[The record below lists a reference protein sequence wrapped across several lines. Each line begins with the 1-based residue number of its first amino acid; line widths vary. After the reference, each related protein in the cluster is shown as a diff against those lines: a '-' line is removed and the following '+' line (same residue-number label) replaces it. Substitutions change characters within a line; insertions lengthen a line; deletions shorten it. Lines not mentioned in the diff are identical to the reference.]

1 MKEWLNAKT
10 YEYKQAACAPCGD
23 DWIGVPKGVQLL
35 STDGDGNGLIFW
47 KDDFNLVIGLD
58 DHWDKVCQSFS
69 SFYSEYPR
77 CKILWQRPTQ
87 PEPLPF
93 IDDEPQ
99 SINDQYAEI
108 EKVRQSGLKFDNGK
122 PRHSLLPKGSIS
134 SIIAVL
140 EFGAK
145 KYEANNWQK
154 VDNAKE
160 RYYDAAMRHI
170 DSWWNGEKFDQE
182 TGIHHLAH
190 AATNLFFLKWFDDKE
205 GNNE

>member
-1 MKEWLNAKT
+1 MEMKEYLVPGKGGFRIVVQDASLPIARDWTWIPDGAD
-10 YEYKQAACAPCGD
+10 CA
-23 DWIGVPKGVQLL
+23 IE
-35 STDGDGNGLIFW
+35 TDGGLEFYRDNLNLFFSISSSRW
-47 KDDFNLVIGLD
+47 KNTI
-58 DHWDKVCQSFS
+58 S
-69 SFYSEYPR
+69 SRESLLQDIVWR
-77 CKILWQRPTQ
+77 RPTK
-87 PEPLPF
+87 PEALPF
-93 IDDEPQ
+93 IDDNPQ
-99 SINDQYAEI
+99 SLNDQYAEI
-108 EKVRQSGLKFDNGK
+108 EQVRQNGLKFDNGK
-122 PRHSLLPKGSIS
+122 PRHSLLPKGSIG

-205 GNNE
+205 NNNG

>member
-1 MKEWLNAKT
+1 MKEYLNKNT
-10 YEYKQAACAPCGD
+10 YEYKLAYTKPDREWVC
-23 DWIGVPKGVQLL
+23 VPEGAELCTLL
-35 STDGDGNGLIFW
+35 KEYLIFW
-47 KDDFNLVIGLD
+47 KGTKNKRPHYYDWLECSHTVDDYLSQYKD
-58 DHWDKVCQSFS
+58 A
-69 SFYSEYPR
+69 
-77 CKILWQRPTQ
+77 KIVWQRPSQ
-87 PEPLPF
+87 PEALPF
-93 IDDEPQ
+93 IDDNPQ
-99 SINDQYAEI
+99 SLNEQYAEI
-108 EKVRQSGLKFDNGK
+108 EVVRQAGLKLDNGK
-122 PRHSLLPKGSIS
+122 PRHSLIPKGSIS
-134 SIIAVL
+134 SVIAVL

-205 GNNE
+205 NNNE